1 MSGAKRRHT
10 QRLASGQ
17 HLLRSPLADELADAA
32 GIADHE
38 LVVEIGA
45 GTGRLTA
52 PLAERA
58 GHVIAIEVDLRLA
71 RLLRRRFQGDGRV
84 TVVEADGLTAAL
96 PACPFRV
103 AANLP
108 FAITTPMLRR
118 LLDDPGLPLLA
129 ADLVVQRGFAVKR
142 CSPRPC
148 TLLSAG
154 WLPWWQLTVERV
166 LPPGCFQP
174 PPSVESAILSARR
187 RPRPLVDAVAH
198 INGGCGDGIPARQ
211 PAGAAGAGPGAE
223 TLGSVLTAARAGRRR
238 AADAARRLGLDGA
251 ARVPAAV
258 QCVPA
263 AGGACMMRRWP
274 T

>member
-1 MSGAKRRHT
+1 MSGAKRRQT

-17 HLLRSPLADELADAA
+17 HLLRSPLADELAAAA
-32 GIADHE
+32 GIADLE

-58 GHVIAIEVDLRLA
+58 DHVIAIEVDPRLA

-103 AANLP
+103 VANLP

-154 WLPWWQLTVERV
+154 WLPWWQLAVERV

-174 PPSVESAILSARR
+174 PPSVESAVLSARR
-187 RPRPLVDAVAH
+187 RRRPLVDAAAADDYRLLLRRAFRRDNRPVRLAL
-198 INGGCGDGIPARQ
+198 GLERRRWAAFSRPRGLADDARPTQ
-211 PAGAAGAGPGAE
+211 
-223 TLGSVLTAARAGRRR
+223 LDVWDWTALHAYLRSSNASRRHGARA
-238 AADAARRLGLDGA
+238 
-251 ARVPAAV
+251 
-258 QCVPA
+258 
-263 AGGACMMRRWP
+263 
-274 T
+274 

>member
-1 MSGAKRRHT
+1 MSGVKRRHT

-17 HLLRSPLADELADAA
+17 HLLRSPLADELAAAA
-32 GIADHE
+32 GVAGGD

-58 GHVIAIEVDLRLA
+58 GHVIAIEVDPRLA
-71 RLLRRRFQGDGRV
+71 RQLRRRFQGDGRV
-84 TVVEADGLTAAL
+84 TVVEADGLAAAL
-96 PACPFRV
+96 PQSPFRV
-103 AANLP
+103 VSNLP

-118 LLDDPGLPLLA
+118 LLDGPGLPLRS

-154 WLPWWQLTVERV
+154 WLPWWQLGVERV
-166 LPPGCFQP
+166 LPPDCFQP

-187 RPRPLVDAVAH
+187 RPRP
-198 INGGCGDGIPARQ
+198 G
-211 PAGAAGAGPGAE
+211 
-223 TLGSVLTAARAGRRR
+223 
-238 AADAARRLGLDGA
+238 
-251 ARVPAAV
+251 
-258 QCVPA
+258 
-263 AGGACMMRRWP
+263 
-274 T
+274 